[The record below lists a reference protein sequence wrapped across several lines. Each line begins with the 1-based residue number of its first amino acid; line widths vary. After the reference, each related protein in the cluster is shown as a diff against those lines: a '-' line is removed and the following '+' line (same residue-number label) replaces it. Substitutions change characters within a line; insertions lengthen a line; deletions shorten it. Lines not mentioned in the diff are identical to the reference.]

1 MKKSNLEYI
10 FFEKSDKKE
19 KIEEIKLNQ
28 EVKGDNSNGK
38 RIENDNKETIY
49 EVNKQENII
58 FEGKSKSLILDINK
72 IENFSLKEIKKEK
85 SIN

>member
-28 EVKGDNSNGK
+28 EVKGNNSNGK

-85 SIN
+85 LIN